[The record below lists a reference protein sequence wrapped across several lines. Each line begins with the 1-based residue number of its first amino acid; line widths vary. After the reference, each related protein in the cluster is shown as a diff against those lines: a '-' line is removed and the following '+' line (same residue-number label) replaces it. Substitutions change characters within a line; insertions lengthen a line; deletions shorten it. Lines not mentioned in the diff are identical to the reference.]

1 MEGWGATDIRREWK
15 RLTGAGGGGGENLA
29 REKMKY

>member
-15 RLTGAGGGGGENLA
+15 RLTGGGGENLA
-29 REKMKY
+29 REGMKY

>member
-15 RLTGAGGGGGENLA
+15 RLTGAGGGGENLA
-29 REKMKY
+29 REGMKY